1 MRPTKKALPLLNYSR
16 HRLVA
21 MTAVRTTNA
30 QTDYNVVIPWQQ
42 PALQG
47 VANSIYVGFNSSARW
62 AQVQP
67 NWDEYAITGM
77 KVEYLPVQMFPT

>member
-1 MRPTKKALPLLNYSR
+1 MRQTKKALPKLNYSR

-21 MTAVRTTNA
+21 ISPVRTSA
-30 QTDYNVVIPWQQ
+30 VQTDYNVVIPWQQ

-47 VANSIYVGFNSSARW
+47 VPNAIYVGFNSSARW
-62 AQVQP
+62 AQVRP

-77 KVEYLPVQMFPT
+77 KVEYLPVQMFPQ